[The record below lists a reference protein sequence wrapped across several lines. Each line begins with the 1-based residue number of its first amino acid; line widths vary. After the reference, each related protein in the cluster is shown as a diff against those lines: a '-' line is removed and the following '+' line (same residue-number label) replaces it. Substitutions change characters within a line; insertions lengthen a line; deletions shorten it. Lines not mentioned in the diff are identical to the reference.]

1 DLLNNYKL
9 VNDTDPVG
17 LLLSLFTCIGHFCDQ
32 STVNIRNHIT
42 NLNIFLLLIGPSGCG
57 KSKIISPIKKAV
69 IETIKSL
76 GISKD
81 EAGVIDEFTT
91 ASLSAKLAKSNAF
104 IITDEAEKPLLSLSF
119 YSPLSEGSAS
129 DRISGCKFFGTIP
142 TTKDTMTD
150 HLEIASHLSF
160 VGATTGRLSYR
171 LINYYAQRHQSDDF
185 CIMQCQRRKDS
196 TLNTPQSLDYNDI
209 DDEDN
214 DNEEDLSDVEYESE
228 RLNSIK
234 ENLPS
239 LTQILI
245 VARLIGKREFVLS
258 RNGTKKFYNKIHQYQ
273 ELSQREKSDD
283 VNYGSRLGESAE
295 ILCKLAGISEIVK
308 IALEILK
315 ILQDQNQLK
324 YDDTS
329 FSFIRNATQVIENK
343 YSSQTMVLE
352 IQSSS
357 CHLTG
362 YLFCSHLIKM
372 LFAIY
377 NIEPVLLNDKK
388 TAIETISPFITTTS
402 RAIVHMKSYP
412 SNDILN
418 DPIKRSVVDRIFNDA
433 EMDLQSYMITLSNSI
448 IKQKQVLTMNGKQVL
463 MLPEHQLL
471 YENLKRKY
479 PERNLDDI
487 HASNNIDNVTIA
499 NNLRL
504 HSETTSSQSTD
515 NQPRSNQDI
524 AVKVISGKVLS
535 HQNDEQTYTPLN
547 QLLQQLHTNSRI
559 EQSHNMSSSNNN
571 IYISPTDVLL
581 GILEFC
587 KITSKSKQ

>member
-1 DLLNNYKL
+1 MPNK
-9 VNDTDPVG
+9 
-17 LLLSLFTCIGHFCDQ
+17 
-32 STVNIRNHIT
+32 
-42 NLNIFLLLIGPSGCG
+42 
-57 KSKIISPIKKAV
+57 
-69 IETIKSL
+69 
-76 GISKD
+76 
-81 EAGVIDEFTT
+81 
-91 ASLSAKLAKSNAF
+91 
-104 IITDEAEKPLLSLSF
+104 
-119 YSPLSEGSAS
+119 
-129 DRISGCKFFGTIP
+129 
-142 TTKDTMTD
+142 
-150 HLEIASHLSF
+150 
-160 VGATTGRLSYR
+160 
-171 LINYYAQRHQSDDF
+171 
-185 CIMQCQRRKDS
+185 KDS

-214 DNEEDLSDVEYESE
+214 DNEEDLSDEEYESE

-283 VNYGSRLGESAE
+283 VNYGSRLGKSAE

-372 LFAIY
+372 LFEIY

-388 TAIETISPFITTTS
+388 TAIETISLHSTTNKI
-402 RAIVHMKSYP
+402 RER
-412 SNDILN
+412 ILQI
-418 DPIKRSVVDRIFNDA
+418 PHLFFLKR
-433 EMDLQSYMITLSNSI
+433 DLTGSMGLLRHFSTDMVNTI
-448 IKQKQVLTMNGKQVL
+448 IDEFTKY
-463 MLPEHQLL
+463 QLL
-471 YENLKRKY
+471 RQGRE
-479 PERNLDDI
+479 
-487 HASNNIDNVTIA
+487 
-499 NNLRL
+499 
-504 HSETTSSQSTD
+504 
-515 NQPRSNQDI
+515 
-524 AVKVISGKVLS
+524 
-535 HQNDEQTYTPLN
+535 
-547 QLLQQLHTNSRI
+547 
-559 EQSHNMSSSNNN
+559 
-571 IYISPTDVLL
+571 
-581 GILEFC
+581 
-587 KITSKSKQ
+587 

>member
-1 DLLNNYKL
+1 M
-9 VNDTDPVG
+9 P
-17 LLLSLFTCIGHFCDQ
+17 
-32 STVNIRNHIT
+32 
-42 NLNIFLLLIGPSGCG
+42 
-57 KSKIISPIKKAV
+57 KK
-69 IETIKSL
+69 
-76 GISKD
+76 
-81 EAGVIDEFTT
+81 
-91 ASLSAKLAKSNAF
+91 
-104 IITDEAEKPLLSLSF
+104 
-119 YSPLSEGSAS
+119 
-129 DRISGCKFFGTIP
+129 
-142 TTKDTMTD
+142 
-150 HLEIASHLSF
+150 
-160 VGATTGRLSYR
+160 
-171 LINYYAQRHQSDDF
+171 
-185 CIMQCQRRKDS
+185 KDS

-214 DNEEDLSDVEYESE
+214 DNEEDLSDEEYESE

-234 ENLPS
+234 ENLPR

-283 VNYGSRLGESAE
+283 VNYGSRLGKSAE

-388 TAIETISPFITTTS
+388 TAIETISLHSTTNKIRECILQIPHLFFLKRDLTGSIGLLRHFSTDMVNTIIDEFIKYQLLRQGPFITTTS

-581 GILEFC
+581 GILEFYNTMSDNNLTTTKQINNSIPNIEEKFSISPTTNILLSTFVMPDHQKQVALNIHDEHNC
-587 KITSKSKQ
+587 TPCIENYTDETTTSSMISNTLETSNSLINDTNSYNLNDMDNSELTSSNIAHGVNIHSRQIQQNKRNSCCNEYVKPPRTYKKKK

>member
-1 DLLNNYKL
+1 M
-9 VNDTDPVG
+9 P
-17 LLLSLFTCIGHFCDQ
+17 
-32 STVNIRNHIT
+32 
-42 NLNIFLLLIGPSGCG
+42 
-57 KSKIISPIKKAV
+57 KK
-69 IETIKSL
+69 
-76 GISKD
+76 
-81 EAGVIDEFTT
+81 
-91 ASLSAKLAKSNAF
+91 
-104 IITDEAEKPLLSLSF
+104 
-119 YSPLSEGSAS
+119 
-129 DRISGCKFFGTIP
+129 
-142 TTKDTMTD
+142 
-150 HLEIASHLSF
+150 
-160 VGATTGRLSYR
+160 
-171 LINYYAQRHQSDDF
+171 
-185 CIMQCQRRKDS
+185 KDS

-214 DNEEDLSDVEYESE
+214 DNEEDLSDEEYESE

-234 ENLPS
+234 ENLPR

-283 VNYGSRLGESAE
+283 VNYGSRLGKSAE

-581 GILEFC
+581 GILEFYNTMSDNNLTTTKQINNSIPNIEEKFSISPTTNILLSTFVMHDHQKQVALNIHDEHNC
-587 KITSKSKQ
+587 TPCIENYTDETTTSSMISNTLETSNSLINDTNSYNLNDMDNSELTSSNIAHGVNIHSRQIQQNKRNSCCNEYVKPPRTYKKKK